1 MNINNYTY
9 LAIIIVF
16 IWGISPVLFKYFL
29 HKHTP
34 AYIVIFFQSFV
45 YLLSSLIYIIIS
57 KRSTFIQD
65 LKQNVSYI
73 PFLVII
79 SFFSV
84 YIANVLYIYALE
96 NKGNVSIMSIIIALA
111 PVITMIFA
119 YIIFREKLQM
129 KAYIGFFVIF
139 VGLSLIFIPFD
150 IFIN

>member
-29 HKHTP
+29 HKNTP
-34 AYIVIFFQSFV
+34 AYLVIFFQALV
-45 YLLSSLIYIIIS
+45 YLLSSSIYILIS
-57 KRSTFIQD
+57 KRSTLIQD
-65 LKQNVSYI
+65 LKQTVNYI

-84 YIANVLYIYALE
+84 YIANVLYIYGLE
-96 NKGNVSIMSIIIALA
+96 NKGNVSIMSIIIAHA

-139 VGLSLIFIPFD
+139 VGLSLIFIPF
-150 IFIN
+150 

>member
-16 IWGISPVLFKYFL
+16 IWGISPVLFKYFI

-34 AYIVIFFQSFV
+34 AYLVIFFQALV
-45 YLLSSLIYIIIS
+45 YLLSSSIYIIIS

-65 LKQNVSYI
+65 LKENISYI
-73 PFLVII
+73 PFLIII

-96 NKGNVSIMSIIIALA
+96 NKGNISIMSIIIALA

-139 VGLSLIFIPFD
+139 IGLSLIFIPF
-150 IFIN
+150 

>member
-29 HKHTP
+29 HKNTP
-34 AYIVIFFQSFV
+34 SYLIIFFQSLV
-45 YLLSSLIYIIIS
+45 YLLSSGIYILIS
-57 KRSTFIQD
+57 KRNTLIQD

-119 YIIFREKLQM
+119 YIIFREKLQI
-129 KAYIGFFVIF
+129 KAYIGFFVIL
-139 VGLSLIFIPFD
+139 VGLSLIFVPF
-150 IFIN
+150 

>member
-29 HKHTP
+29 HKNTP
-34 AYIVIFFQSFV
+34 SYLIIFFQALV
-45 YLLSSLIYIIIS
+45 YLLSSSIYILIS
-57 KRSTFIQD
+57 KRKEFIQD
-65 LKQNVSYI
+65 LKQNVNYI

-84 YIANVLYIYALE
+84 YIANVLYIYGLE

-139 VGLSLIFIPFD
+139 VGLSLIFIPF
-150 IFIN
+150 

>member
-29 HKHTP
+29 HKNTP
-34 AYIVIFFQSFV
+34 SYLIIFFQSLV
-45 YLLSSLIYIIIS
+45 YLVSSLIYILIS
-57 KRSTFIQD
+57 KRNTFIQD

-84 YIANVLYIYALE
+84 YIANVLYIYGLE
-96 NKGNVSIMSIIIALA
+96 NKGNVSIMSIIIALT

-129 KAYIGFFVIF
+129 KVYIGFFVIF
-139 VGLSLIFIPFD
+139 VGLSLIFIPF
-150 IFIN
+150 

>member
-29 HKHTP
+29 QKNTP
-34 AYIVIFFQSFV
+34 AYLIIFFQSFV
-45 YLLSSLIYIIIS
+45 YLLSSSIYILIS
-57 KRSTFIQD
+57 KRTEFIQD

-119 YIIFREKLQM
+119 YIIFREKLPM

-139 VGLSLIFIPFD
+139 IGLILIFVPF
-150 IFIN
+150 

>member
-29 HKHTP
+29 HKNTP
-34 AYIVIFFQSFV
+34 AYLIILFQSFV
-45 YLLSSLIYIIIS
+45 YLLSSSIYIIIS
-57 KRSTFIQD
+57 KRNEFIQD

-119 YIIFREKLQM
+119 YIIFKEKLEI
-129 KAYIGFFVIF
+129 KAYIGFFVIL
-139 VGLSLIFIPFD
+139 VGLSLIFIQF
-150 IFIN
+150 

>member
-16 IWGISPVLFKYFL
+16 IWGISPVLFKFFL
-29 HKHTP
+29 HKNTP
-34 AYIVIFFQSFV
+34 AYLIIFFQSLV
-45 YLLSSLIYIIIS
+45 YLLSSSIYIIIS
-57 KRSTFIQD
+57 KRNEFIQD

-111 PVITMIFA
+111 PIITMIFA
-119 YIIFREKLQM
+119 YLIFREKLPM

-139 VGLSLIFIPFD
+139 IGLILIFVPF
-150 IFIN
+150 

>member
-9 LAIIIVF
+9 LAVIITF

-29 HKHTP
+29 HKNTP
-34 AYIVIFFQSFV
+34 AYLIIFFQAFI
-45 YLLSSLIYIIIS
+45 YLLSSVIYILIC
-57 KRSTFIQD
+57 KRNVMIQD

-73 PFLVII
+73 PLLIII

-119 YIIFREKLQM
+119 YLIFREKLPI
-129 KAYIGFFVIF
+129 KAYIGFFIIF
-139 VGLSLIFIPFD
+139 VGLILIFVPF
-150 IFIN
+150 

>member
-29 HKHTP
+29 HKHTS
-34 AYIVIFFQSFV
+34 AYIVIFFQALV
-45 YLLSSLIYIIIS
+45 YLVSSLIYILIS

-65 LKQNVSYI
+65 LKENISYI

-139 VGLSLIFIPFD
+139 VGLSLIFIPF
-150 IFIN
+150 

>member
-29 HKHTP
+29 HKNTP
-34 AYIVIFFQSFV
+34 SYLIIFFQSLV
-45 YLLSSLIYIIIS
+45 YLLSSSIYIFIS
-57 KRSTFIQD
+57 KRNEFIQD
-65 LKQNVSYI
+65 LKQNVNYI

-84 YIANVLYIYALE
+84 YIANVLYIYGLE
-96 NKGNVSIMSIIIALA
+96 NKGNISIMSIIIALA

-139 VGLSLIFIPFD
+139 VGLSLIFIQF
-150 IFIN
+150 

>member
-29 HKHTP
+29 HKNTP
-34 AYIVIFFQSFV
+34 SYLIIFFQSLV
-45 YLLSSLIYIIIS
+45 YLLSSGIYILIS
-57 KRSTFIQD
+57 KRNTLIQD

-84 YIANVLYIYALE
+84 YIANVLYIYGLE

-111 PVITMIFA
+111 PVITMIFT
-119 YIIFREKLQM
+119 YIIFREKLQI
-129 KAYIGFFVIF
+129 KAYIGFFVIL
-139 VGLSLIFIPFD
+139 VGLSLIFIPF
-150 IFIN
+150 

>member
-9 LAIIIVF
+9 LAIIIAF
-16 IWGISPVLFKYFL
+16 IWGISPVIFKFFL
-29 HKHTP
+29 HKNTP
-34 AYIVIFFQSFV
+34 AYIIILFQALV
-45 YLLSSLIYIIIS
+45 YLLSSSIYILIS
-57 KRSTFIQD
+57 KRKKFIED

-119 YIIFREKLQM
+119 YIIFKEKLEI
-129 KAYIGFFVIF
+129 KAYIGFFIIF
-139 VGLSLIFIPFD
+139 VGLILIFIPFR
-150 IFIN
+150 

>member
-16 IWGISPVLFKYFL
+16 IWGISPVLFKYFI

-34 AYIVIFFQSFV
+34 AYLVIFFQALV
-45 YLLSSLIYIIIS
+45 YLLSSSIYIIIS

-84 YIANVLYIYALE
+84 YIANVLYIYGLE
-96 NKGNVSIMSIIIALA
+96 NKGNVSIMSIIISLA

-129 KAYIGFFVIF
+129 NAYIGFFVIF
-139 VGLSLIFIPFD
+139 IGLSLIFIPF
-150 IFIN
+150 

>member
-9 LAIIIVF
+9 LAIIIAF
-16 IWGISPVLFKYFL
+16 IWGISPVLFKFFL
-29 HKHTP
+29 HKNIPT
-34 AYIVIFFQSFV
+34 YLIIFFQAFV
-45 YLLSSLIYIIIS
+45 YLLSSSIYIIIS
-57 KRSTFIQD
+57 KRNKFIQD
-65 LKQNVSYI
+65 IKQNVSYI

-119 YIIFREKLQM
+119 YLIFKEKLEI
-129 KAYIGFFVIF
+129 KAYIGFFIIF
-139 VGLSLIFIPFD
+139 VGLILIFVPFR
-150 IFIN
+150 

>member
-29 HKHTP
+29 HKNTP
-34 AYIVIFFQSFV
+34 SYLIIFFQSLV
-45 YLLSSLIYIIIS
+45 YLLSSSIYILIS

-65 LKQNVSYI
+65 LKQNVNYI
-73 PFLVII
+73 QFLVII

-84 YIANVLYIYALE
+84 YIANVLYIYGLE

-139 VGLSLIFIPFD
+139 VGLSLIFIPF
-150 IFIN
+150 

>member
-16 IWGISPVLFKYFL
+16 IWGISPVLFKYFI

-34 AYIVIFFQSFV
+34 AYLVIFFQALV
-45 YLLSSLIYIIIS
+45 YLLSSLIYILIS
-57 KRSTFIQD
+57 KRSILIQD

-84 YIANVLYIYALE
+84 YIANVLYIYGLE
-96 NKGNVSIMSIIIALA
+96 NKGNVSIMSIIISLA

-129 KAYIGFFVIF
+129 NAYIGFFVIF
-139 VGLSLIFIPFD
+139 IGLSLIFIPF
-150 IFIN
+150 

>member
-16 IWGISPVLFKYFL
+16 IWGISPVLFKYFI

-34 AYIVIFFQSFV
+34 AYLVIFFQALV
-45 YLLSSLIYIIIS
+45 YLLSSSIYIIIS

-84 YIANVLYIYALE
+84 YIVNVLYIYGLE
-96 NKGNVSIMSIIIALA
+96 NKGNVSIMSIIISLA

-129 KAYIGFFVIF
+129 NAYIGFFVIF
-139 VGLSLIFIPFD
+139 IGLSLIFIPF
-150 IFIN
+150 

>member
-16 IWGISPVLFKYFL
+16 IWGISPVLFKYFI

-34 AYIVIFFQSFV
+34 AYLVIFFQALV
-45 YLLSSLIYIIIS
+45 YLLSSSIYIIIS

-84 YIANVLYIYALE
+84 YIANVLYIYGLE
-96 NKGNVSIMSIIIALA
+96 NKGNVSIMSIIISLA

-129 KAYIGFFVIF
+129 NAYIGFIVIF
-139 VGLSLIFIPFD
+139 IGLSLIFIPF
-150 IFIN
+150 

>member
-16 IWGISPVLFKYFL
+16 IWGISPVLFKFFL
-29 HKHTP
+29 HKNTP
-34 AYIVIFFQSFV
+34 AYLIIFFQAFV
-45 YLLSSLIYIIIS
+45 YLLSCSIYILIS
-57 KRSTFIQD
+57 KRNEFIQD

-119 YIIFREKLQM
+119 YLIFREKLPM
-129 KAYIGFFVIF
+129 KAYIGFFIIF
-139 VGLSLIFIPFD
+139 VGLILIFIPF
-150 IFIN
+150 

>member
-9 LAIIIVF
+9 LAIIIAF
-16 IWGISPVLFKYFL
+16 IWGISPVLFKFFL
-29 HKHTP
+29 HKNIPT
-34 AYIVIFFQSFV
+34 YLIIFFQAFV
-45 YLLSSLIYIIIS
+45 YLLSSSIYILIS
-57 KRSTFIQD
+57 KRNKFIQD
-65 LKQNVSYI
+65 IKQNINYI

-119 YIIFREKLQM
+119 YLIFKEKLEI
-129 KAYIGFFVIF
+129 KAYIGFFIIF
-139 VGLSLIFIPFD
+139 VGLILIFVPFR
-150 IFIN
+150 

>member
-16 IWGISPVLFKYFL
+16 ILGISPVLFKYFL

-34 AYIVIFFQSFV
+34 AYLVIFFQALV
-45 YLLSSLIYIIIS
+45 YLVSSLIYILIS

-129 KAYIGFFVIF
+129 NVYIGFFVIF
-139 VGLSLIFIPFD
+139 IGLSLIFIPF
-150 IFIN
+150 

>member
-16 IWGISPVLFKYFL
+16 IWGISPVLFKYFI

-34 AYIVIFFQSFV
+34 AYLVIFFQALV
-45 YLLSSLIYIIIS
+45 YLLSSSIYIIIS

-65 LKQNVSYI
+65 LKENISYI
-73 PFLVII
+73 PFLIII

-84 YIANVLYIYALE
+84 YIANVLYIYGLE
-96 NKGNVSIMSIIIALA
+96 NKGNVSIMSIIISLA

-129 KAYIGFFVIF
+129 NAYIGFFVIF
-139 VGLSLIFIPFD
+139 IGLSLIFIPF
-150 IFIN
+150 